1 MAWGRGRQVTASRP
15 PRPLLAAGHRRA
27 AAVVVAVCVAVVAA
41 LAIRYAGHTQAGPFD
56 ASVDRWF
63 QSQLGLTSP
72 PLTALTWLGDPLSV
86 TIITALI
93 ALGCARARWWR
104 GIALAVLAVPAAS
117 GLTEGILKPL
127 IGRTI
132 DGELSLPSGHTTAVF
147 SMATLGAVLLASTPA
162 STSASRPARASAQA
176 RDYRDR
182 RLITLAAYVL
192 ATAVAVAM
200 VAQGFHYFT
209 DTIAGVGVG
218 VGTVLLAAL
227 LIDAVAGRRARRGP
241 AEATMAACPAA
252 SPPSSSTPSTR
263 N

>member
-1 MAWGRGRQVTASRP
+1 MARGRWRQVTASRP
-15 PRPLLAAGHRRA
+15 PRPLLAAGTRRP
-27 AAVVVAVCVAVVAA
+27 AAVVIAVCVAVVAA

-72 PLTALTWLGDPLSV
+72 VLTALTWLGDPRQVAL
-86 TIITALI
+86 ITALI
-93 ALGCARARWWR
+93 GLGCALARRWR
-104 GIALAVLAVPAAS
+104 GVALAVLAVPAAS

-132 DGELSLPSGHTTAVF
+132 NGVLSLPSGHTTAVF
-147 SMATLGAVLLASTPA
+147 SMATLGAVLLAGI
-162 STSASRPARASAQA
+162 PARRA
-176 RDYRDR
+176 RG
-182 RLITLAAYVL
+182 LLTLAAYVL

-227 LIDAVAGRRARRGP
+227 LIDAVAGRLARRDP
-241 AEATMAACPAA
+241 AAATMAACPAA